1 MHTMIII
8 LQEMDPSLSIEYSTP
23 PSSPS
28 TSHSS
33 DISETVTSE
42 VLDGKLGMLIQI
54 LLIVTFLNVIHKQ
67 LIILQMKHQNGM
79 S

>member
-1 MHTMIII
+1 
-8 LQEMDPSLSIEYSTP
+8 MDPSLSIEYKTP
-23 PSSPS
+23 PSSPP

-33 DISETVTSE
+33 DISEAVTSE

-67 LIILQMKHQNGM
+67 LIILQMKYQNGM